1 MLNRTRSE
9 IATIA
14 GVVSLVSGCTTLMS
28 HPTPPVVTQPSAVW
42 IQNPRAYWEDV
53 ASSSEHERERVRE
66 QALEEFLRTP
76 GTQQQIHLSLVYD
89 ATVSTVAD
97 GSAAADSLTHALGNL
112 SDLPAESR
120 AVLTDLL
127 MRTEQRVDDMRS
139 IASRDSE
146 LTTLRATNQSL
157 QRSKAAAEAQHAAA
171 QKALKDAQAKLEAL
185 KSIEQT
191 LESNTPQQPAGEVEP
206 NPNPD
211 EKQ

>member
-42 IQNPRAYWEDV
+42 IRNPRAYWEDV
-53 ASSSEHERERVRE
+53 ASSSEHERERVSE

-97 GSAAADSLTHALGNL
+97 GSAAADSLT
-112 SDLPAESR
+112 
-120 AVLTDLL
+120 
-127 MRTEQRVDDMRS
+127 
-139 IASRDSE
+139 
-146 LTTLRATNQSL
+146 
-157 QRSKAAAEAQHAAA
+157 
-171 QKALKDAQAKLEAL
+171 
-185 KSIEQT
+185 
-191 LESNTPQQPAGEVEP
+191 
-206 NPNPD
+206 
-211 EKQ
+211 